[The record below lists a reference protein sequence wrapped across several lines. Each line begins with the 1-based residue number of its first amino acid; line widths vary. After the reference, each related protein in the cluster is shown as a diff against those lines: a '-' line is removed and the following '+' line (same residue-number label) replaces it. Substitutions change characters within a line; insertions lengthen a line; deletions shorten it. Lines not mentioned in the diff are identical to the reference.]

1 MRHRQSIP
9 PTSPA
14 WDFCEKQLRSSV
26 LYLASFITSTA
37 GRPRKVGK
45 VSIFV
50 LSWAGSF
57 YSCGSAVGRATA
69 ILQRKGYIPRSVL
82 LTGKTELTT
91 PLLFFFLQELLFS
104 SVFFTEVFS
113 SNFCCLFPS
122 LNSLLSDLEMSID
135 ESWDKSF
142 RGFFYVSMI
151 KKHCLNNFCHSE
163 NKHNEVASS
172 NMKKC
177 A

>member
-26 LYLASFITSTA
+26 LYLVSFITSTA

-50 LSWAGSF
+50 LSWARSF

-91 PLLFFFLQELLFS
+91 PLLFFFYKNFYFLVSFLQRF
-104 SVFFTEVFS
+104 
-113 SNFCCLFPS
+113 
-122 LNSLLSDLEMSID
+122 SLLISVV
-135 ESWDKSF
+135 SF
-142 RGFFYVSMI
+142 
-151 KKHCLNNFCHSE
+151 LL
-163 NKHNEVASS
+163 
-172 NMKKC
+172 
-177 A
+177 